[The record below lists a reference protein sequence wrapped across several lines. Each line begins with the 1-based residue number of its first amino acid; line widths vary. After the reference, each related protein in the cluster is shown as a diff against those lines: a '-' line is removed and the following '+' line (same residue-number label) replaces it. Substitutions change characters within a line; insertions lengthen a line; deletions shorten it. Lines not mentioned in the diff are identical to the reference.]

1 MDSQSAVSPDSA
13 LGPAFDFPPD
23 SGIHQQLKKAK
34 NMVCLFNAP
43 ISKTKVRNGIY
54 AYKYSTGVINIEGE
68 KYTGYSIKEAI
79 SLWRRKNK

>member
-1 MDSQSAVSPDSA
+1 
-13 LGPAFDFPPD
+13 
-23 SGIHQQLKKAK
+23 
-34 NMVCLFNAP
+34 MVCLFNAP